1 MKKFYLIFFTLPIL
15 ACTLLYLS
23 VWWFIG
29 GLAAVMIYIAYQF
42 YIVRLNASESRIEVL
57 ENEVE
62 DLNVRLET
70 TVVREQKTNKEV
82 VQIRQMKQE
91 LLSLISHEIRTPMNG
106 VMGMSLL
113 LTDTPLTQEQQ
124 EYVSTIRS
132 CSEGLLT
139 TVNNLLVNDMLDFSK
154 LQQEGKQ
161 LEYKNFDLRNSIEE
175 VVDVFAAKAAK
186 TGVDLI
192 YDIEADVPEQII
204 GDSKRLRQVLMN
216 LLENAVKYTFK
227 GEIFLGVRYT
237 SQING
242 HAPELDFEIRDTGAG
257 IAKDQLKQLFK
268 GIPGKEFQKDGETSS
283 GLGLVI
289 CKKLVELM
297 GGVIE
302 AKSEA
307 GQGTSFTFSLPLT
320 PSLKPL
326 RKHASYDNIMHLA
339 GKRILIVDD
348 NETVRQT
355 LSKQMKTWKMVPV
368 LADTA
373 GRALEILTQ
382 QAGFDLVLTD
392 ISMPGTDGL
401 ELAKTIRQQYTTLAI
416 IGLNS
421 TGDTINQQASS
432 PFSSIIAK
440 PAHQLLLLD
449 KILNIAI
456 PATVTSENTL
466 SGVFA
471 ERFPLR
477 ILVAEDNP
485 INQKIARK
493 ILAKLGY
500 EPAVANDG
508 KEVMEMVGQD
518 HYDIIL
524 MDVQMPQMNGLEATR
539 MIRTCLEVQPVI
551 IALTANAMHGDRD
564 ECRQAGMDDYMSKP
578 IDLDELLKQLE
589 KWALVIRSR
598 QKTAS

>member
-15 ACTLLYLS
+15 ICTLLYLS

-29 GLAAVMIYIAYQF
+29 GLAVIMLYIAYQF

-57 ENEVE
+57 ENEVD
-62 DLNVRLET
+62 DLNARLET
-70 TVVREQKTNKEV
+70 AVVKEQKTNKEV
-82 VQIRQMKQE
+82 GQIRQMKQE
-91 LLSLISHEIRTPMNG
+91 LLTLISHEIRTPMNG

-113 LTDTPLTQEQQ
+113 LTDTTLTPEQQ

-175 VVDVFAAKAAK
+175 VVSVFAQKAGKA
-186 TGVDLI
+186 GVELI
-192 YDIEADVPEQII
+192 YDIESDVPEQII
-204 GDSKRLRQVLMN
+204 GDTKRLRQVLMN
-216 LLENAVKYTFK
+216 LLENAVKFTAK

-242 HAPELDFEIRDTGAG
+242 HAPELDFEIRDTGTG

-268 GIPGKEFQKDGETSS
+268 GIPGKESPKEGETGS

-289 CKKLVELM
+289 CKKLVEMM

-302 AKSEA
+302 VKSEE
-307 GQGTSFTFSLPLT
+307 GKGSSFTFSLPLT

-326 RKHASYDNIMHLA
+326 RKHASYDNIIQLS

-348 NETVRQT
+348 NTTSGVV

-368 LADTA
+368 IANSA
-373 GRALEILTQ
+373 SQALEILMQ
-382 QAGFDLVLTD
+382 SVAFDLVLTD
-392 ISMPGTDGL
+392 INMPVTDGWQ
-401 ELAKTIRQQYTTLAI
+401 LAKKIREQYPALPV
-416 IGLNS
+416 IGLNA
-421 TGDTINQQASS
+421 TGETTDHET
-432 PFSSIIAK
+432 PGVFSSILAK
-440 PAHQLLLLD
+440 PAKQLVLLE
-449 KILNIAI
+449 KILDAVM
-456 PATVTSENTL
+456 PATTTAENTL
-466 SGVFA
+466 SGIFA
-471 ERFPLR
+471 DRYPLR
-477 ILVAEDNP
+477 ILIAEDNP
-485 INQKIARK
+485 VNQKIASK
-493 ILAKLGY
+493 ILTKLGY
-500 EPAVANDG
+500 EPAVANHG

-518 HYDIIL
+518 QYDIIL

-539 MIRTCLEVQPVI
+539 MIRTCLDIQPVI

-578 IDLDELLKQLE
+578 IELEELLRQLE
-589 KWALVIRSR
+589 KWALVIRGRSA
-598 QKTAS
+598 K